1 MCIVSL
7 KVKSCEINLFTQL
20 YKAQLELF
28 VGWLTYILNIL
39 NVMMLNIKLTTQSLY
54 VLGTGF
60 LDIVESMARRGINL
74 WGAEHIMKLS
84 QYGKFSN
91 KQGAEVP
98 SVSSAYD
105 KFLLIS
111 ECSLSLCMCP
121 QGADWL

>member
-74 WGAEHIMKLS
+74 
-84 QYGKFSN
+84 
-91 KQGAEVP
+91 
-98 SVSSAYD
+98 
-105 KFLLIS
+105 
-111 ECSLSLCMCP
+111 
-121 QGADWL
+121 